1 MHSPKHCLPGA
12 GWEIWQHGSA
22 TIPVES
28 GNVEVNKYSI
38 QNAGTRMLMFY
49 WYQSSTRIFASEYL
63 GKVLLARDTL
73 SNGRTGGSIVRIIV
87 MDSPGAEQ
95 EAIAFASTL
104 IPEVRKCFGSPRT
117 LAAART
123 NSN

>member
-1 MHSPKHCLPGA
+1 
-12 GWEIWQHGSA
+12 
-22 TIPVES
+22 
-28 GNVEVNKYSI
+28 
-38 QNAGTRMLMFY
+38 MLMFY

-73 SNGRTGGSIVRIIV
+73 LTGRTGGSIVRIIV
-87 MDSPGAEQ
+87 VDSPTAEQ

-104 IPEVRKCFGSPRT
+104 IPELRKCFGSPRT

-123 NSN
+123 KSN